1 MSFKESQAGKF
12 YMGDRKNSKEDLLLP
27 ENQILVMAAKQ
38 KAEKETE
45 EAGKLY
51 LEAQKNKQKEID
63 EKLATLELLPMLDK
77 IIISK
82 YPENPYRKVMEGSII
97 VEYNGGFKNPDTGES
112 DKLEEFVACA
122 RVIEVG
128 PLSKYLKPGDD
139 IFYDKRT
146 VYPVPFMSMGY
157 NLLSEGQVLC
167 VLNDKLKERFKMSE

>member
-1 MSFKESQAGKF
+1 MSVKESQTVRF
-12 YMGDRKNSKEDLLLP
+12 YMGDRKNAGEQFILP
-27 ENQILVMAAKQ
+27 KNDILEM
-38 KAEKETE
+38 AEKQRKEKEAE
-45 EAGKLY
+45 EATKLY

-82 YPENPYRKVMEGSII
+82 YPENPYRKIMEGNII
-97 VEYNGGFKNPDTGES
+97 VEYSGAFKNPDTGEN